1 MRYDNNRRDNRTAFT
16 WRLFIMRYTVR
27 TITKKKKRTIVRIS
41 LKIFVAMIHRSL
53 RSALKRIL
61 PDEVFSNVI

>member
-27 TITKKKKRTIVRIS
+27 TITKKKKKNDCKNFIENI
-41 LKIFVAMIHRSL
+41 RSYD
-53 RSALKRIL
+53 SPFTTVSSEANIAG
-61 PDEVFSNVI
+61 